1 VEAYQLSSAVNA
13 GRSGVPSARA
23 VTSAAVKAIA
33 REHGAAAVRI
43 ASAEIDTAARARMRA
58 SLARGDLA
66 TWSYDAAYADAATD
80 PATLLPGA
88 RSIVCIAIP
97 YATPV
102 PRERRN
108 HGRVSAYAWSRDYH
122 RRMQSTLRD
131 IAAAI
136 DALAVNDAAEWDPD
150 VLPAPNVAP
159 TPNVMPDPNVIL
171 SLSKDAPQ
179 PQRTRVVCDT
189 APLAERAFAE
199 RAGLGWIGKHTSLI
213 VHGLGSAVF
222 LGEIVTTLELEP
234 DPPLRTS
241 CGACTRCVDVCP
253 TGALRGD
260 HTIDATRCISDLTQR
275 RDAIPRALR
284 PLIGTWVWG
293 CDLCNDACPPSRIA
307 GRAGDAAFAP
317 LHDGTAQPNLQELL
331 RVRGRRAFARFRETA
346 MGWRGAAV
354 LRRNAALALGN
365 ELDRANVPAL
375 AEALRD
381 DPSPLVRGHAAWALG
396 RIGSPRACEALR
408 AAARSETDR
417 AVLDEVALALEPW
430 APRRALQHKTL

>member
-1 VEAYQLSSAVNA
+1 VEASRVSSA
-13 GRSGVPSARA
+13 A
-23 VTSAAVKAIA
+23 VGTTAAVKAIA
-33 REHGAAAVRI
+33 RERGAAAVRI
-43 ASAEIDTAARARMRA
+43 ASAEMDATARSRMRT

-97 YATPV
+97 YATPP
-102 PRERRN
+102 PREHPGR
-108 HGRVSAYAWSRDYH
+108 GRVSAYAWSRDYH

-136 DALAVNDAAEWDPD
+136 DALAAGDNGV
-150 VLPAPNVAP
+150 
-159 TPNVMPDPNVIL
+159 PDPNVIL

-213 VHGLGSAVF
+213 VHGAGSAVF
-222 LGEIVTTLELEP
+222 LGEIVTTLALEP

-260 HTIDATRCISDLTQR
+260 RTMDATRCISDLTQR

-307 GRAGDAAFAP
+307 GRAGDTAFAP
-317 LHDGTAQPNLQELL
+317 LGDDTAQPDLRQLL
-331 RVRGRRAFARFRETA
+331 RLRGRAFARFRETA
-346 MGWRGAAV
+346 MGWRGATV
-354 LRRNAALALGN
+354 LRRNAAVALGN

-396 RIGSPRACEALR
+396 RIGSPRAHEALR
-408 AAARSETDR
+408 EAARSETDR
-417 AVLDEVALALEPW
+417 AVLDEVTLALEPC
-430 APRRALQHKTL
+430 APRAALHHKTP